1 MDKIYFYDLGIRNV
15 LIDNFQPLA
24 LRTDTGAL
32 WENFLIIERRK
43 RNAYWQHFANT
54 YFWRTYTGA
63 ELDYIEEING
73 QLFGFE
79 FKFSRKL
86 VKAPASWLDAYSGAG
101 FEVINQDNYLPFL
114 I

>member
-63 ELDYIEEING
+63 ELDYIEK
-73 QLFGFE
+73 QT
-79 FKFSRKL
+79 
-86 VKAPASWLDAYSGAG
+86 ASCSVLSSNSH
-101 FEVINQDNYLPFL
+101 ENR
-114 I
+114 